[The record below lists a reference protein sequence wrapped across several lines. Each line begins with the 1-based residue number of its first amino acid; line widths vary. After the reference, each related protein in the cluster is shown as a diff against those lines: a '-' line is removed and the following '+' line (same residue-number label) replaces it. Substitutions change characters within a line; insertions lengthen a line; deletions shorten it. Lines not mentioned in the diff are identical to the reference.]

1 MSISRMSVRS
11 LSIAGMAIVAA
22 SVMVLT
28 GCASSGSST
37 ADAGASAAVSTV
49 RVASV
54 ISVTEPV
61 TRSTDDMS
69 PVSEK
74 SGKLMTGS
82 FMTVS
87 NSGAE
92 DVTLVGGTS
101 AMAGAIEIHEVVDGM
116 MQPMSGGLVVPAGG
130 SVKLKMG
137 GYHVMLMD
145 LEGPLAPGTD
155 VPITLEFSNGE
166 TVDIVAPA
174 REIAM
179 DDEQYGPDSM

>member
-1 MSISRMSVRS
+1 MSVSRMSLRS
-11 LSIAGMAIVAA
+11 VSVGAVAIAAA
-22 SVMVLT
+22 SVMMLT
-28 GCASSGSST
+28 GCSSSSSGS
-37 ADAGASAAVSTV
+37 ADAGASAAASAEQVV
-49 RVASV
+49 SV
-54 ISVTEPV
+54 IAVTDPV

-69 PVSEK
+69 PVSES

-82 FMTVS
+82 FMTIA

-92 DVTLVGGTS
+92 DVTLTGGTS
-101 AMAGAIEIHEVVDGM
+101 SMAGKIEIHEVVDGM
-116 MQPMSGGLVVPAGG
+116 MQPMAGGLVIPAGG

-145 LEGPLAPGTD
+145 LEGPLAAGTD

-166 TVDIVAPA
+166 TVDIVAPS

>member
-1 MSISRMSVRS
+1 MSVSRMSIRS
-11 LSIAGMAIVAA
+11 LSVGAVAIAAA

-28 GCASSGSST
+28 GCSGSSSSS
-37 ADAGASAAVSTV
+37 ADAGASAAASAEQ
-49 RVASV
+49 VASV
-54 ISVTEPV
+54 ITVTEPV

-82 FMTVS
+82 FMTVA
-87 NSGAE
+87 NSGTD

-101 AMAGAIEIHEVVDGM
+101 PMAGAIEIHEVVDGM
-116 MQPMSGGLVVPAGG
+116 MQPMSGGLVIPAGG

-145 LEGPLAPGTD
+145 LEGPLASGTD

-166 TVDIVAPA
+166 KVDIVAPS

>member
-1 MSISRMSVRS
+1 MSVRS
-11 LSIAGMAIVAA
+11 LSISAVAIAAA

-28 GCASSGSST
+28 GCSGGSSSS
-37 ADAGASAAVSTV
+37 ADGGASAAASVEQVT
-49 RVASV
+49 SV
-54 ISVTEPV
+54 ISVSDPV

-82 FMTVS
+82 FMTIA

-101 AMAGAIEIHEVVDGM
+101 SMAGGIEIHEVVDGM
-116 MQPMSGGLVVPAGG
+116 MQPMSGGLVIPAGG

-145 LEGPLAPGTD
+145 LDAPLAAGVD

-166 TVDIVAPA
+166 KVDIVAPS

>member
-1 MSISRMSVRS
+1 MSISRISYRS
-11 LSIAGMAIVAA
+11 LAIGAVAITAA
-22 SVMVLT
+22 SVMALT
-28 GCASSGSST
+28 GCSSSSSSST
-37 ADAGASAAVSTV
+37 DAGASAAASAEQ
-49 RVASV
+49 VASV
-54 ISVTEPV
+54 ITVTDPV

-69 PVSEK
+69 PVSES

-82 FMTVS
+82 FMTIA
-87 NSGAE
+87 NTGAD
-92 DVTLVGGTS
+92 DVTLTGGS
-101 AMAGAIEIHEVVDGM
+101 SSLAGSIEIHEVVDGM
-116 MQPMSGGLVVPAGG
+116 MQPMAGGLVVPAGG

-145 LEGPLAPGTD
+145 LEAPLASGTD

-166 TVDIVAPA
+166 KVDIVAPS

>member
-1 MSISRMSVRS
+1 MSNYRMSVRS
-11 LSIAGMAIVAA
+11 LAVGSVAAIVA
-22 SVMVLT
+22 SVLVLT
-28 GCASSGSST
+28 GCSSSST
-37 ADAGASAAVSTV
+37 GAASEASASAAASQ
-49 RVASV
+49 VASA
-54 ISVTEPV
+54 ITVTDPV

-69 PVSEK
+69 PVSET

-82 FMTVS
+82 FMTIA
-87 NSGAE
+87 NGGAE

-101 AMAGAIEIHEVVDGM
+101 PVAGKIEIHEVVDDK
-116 MQPMSGGLVVPAGG
+116 MQPLPGGLVIPAGG

-145 LEGPLAPGTD
+145 LESPLASGED
-155 VPITLEFSNGE
+155 VPITLEFDNGDKVE
-166 TVDIVAPA
+166 ITAPS